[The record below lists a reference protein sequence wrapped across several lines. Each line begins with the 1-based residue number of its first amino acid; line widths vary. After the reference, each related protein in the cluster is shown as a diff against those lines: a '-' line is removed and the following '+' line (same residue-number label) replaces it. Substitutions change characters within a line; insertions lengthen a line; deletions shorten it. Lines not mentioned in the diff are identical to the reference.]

1 MALQQEIKKRQ
12 PFESPEQ
19 EACLNLVRTGDL
31 LQLDF
36 TRLFREHGLSP
47 PLYNVLRILR
57 GAGGDGL
64 PCLEIASRMIGSV
77 PDITRLI
84 DRLEKPG
91 QVGADP
97 LNGRPPRGAG
107 ANYACGLKLLA
118 KLDKPVLE
126 LHQRQLGHLSRKEL
140 SQLNRLLLKARR
152 AES

>member
-1 MALQQEIKKRQ
+1 MNLQQEIKKRQ

-19 EACLNLVRTGDL
+19 EVCLNLVRTGDL

-57 GAGGDGL
+57 GAGGEGL
-64 PCLEIASRMIGSV
+64 PCLEIGSRMIGSV

-84 DRLEKPG
+84 DRLETSG
-91 QVGADP
+91 QVERARSTDDRRVVLVRITP
-97 LNGRPPRGAG
+97 V
-107 ANYACGLKLLA
+107 GLKLLA
-118 KLDKPVLE
+118 RLDKPVLD
-126 LHQRQLGHLSRKEL
+126 LHQRQLGHLTRKEL

-152 AES
+152 SEA

>member
-1 MALQQEIKKRQ
+1 MNLQQEIKKRQ

-57 GAGGDGL
+57 GAGGAGL
-64 PCLEIASRMIGSV
+64 PCLEVAGRMIGSV

-84 DRLEKPG
+84 DRLEKSG
-91 QVGADP
+91 QVERTRSTDDRRVVLVRITPA
-97 LNGRPPRGAG
+97 
-107 ANYACGLKLLA
+107 GLKLLA
-118 KLDKPVLE
+118 RLDKPVLD

-140 SQLNRLLLKARR
+140 AQLNQLLLKARR